1 MLMHAGLVLTYMQ
14 QDLDGIMLRL
24 KILPVPRLLAKVMPS
39 PKAAINIPPNPIVR
53 QYAKGPYVRS
63 SA

>member
-24 KILPVPRLLAKVMPS
+24 KKFF
-39 PKAAINIPPNPIVR
+39 
-53 QYAKGPYVRS
+53 QC
-63 SA
+63 